1 MWTSF
6 KNYVLDKYW
15 ASISYARHNDIQGAK
30 INWPIYTQKYHNRNK
45 SEREKKRWKK
55 KIESNT

>member
-55 KIESNT
+55 K